1 MPSLFN
7 RPESKKKRRYLRQN
21 MTKSEKLLW
30 TKLRK
35 CQLKGL
41 RFRRQYSVLNY
52 VVDFYCPEYK
62 LAIEL
67 VGDVHGYKSRQ
78 RFDSIRAKKIESLG
92 IKILSYTNMQIQD
105 EMDGVLDDIL
115 SNLPL
120 TPSFIRRG
128 NRPGTFT

>member
-7 RPESKKKRRYLRQN
+7 RPESKKKRRYLRKN
-21 MTKSEKLLW
+21 LTKSEKLLW
-30 TKLRK
+30 AKLRK

-41 RFRRQYSVLNY
+41 RFRRQYGVLNY

-67 VGDVHGYKSRQ
+67 VGDVHGYKSRE

-92 IKILSYTNMQIQD
+92 IKILS
-105 EMDGVLDDIL
+105 
-115 SNLPL
+115 
-120 TPSFIRRG
+120 TPICRFKMKWTEYSMTSF
-128 NRPGTFT
+128 PTSP

>member
-1 MPSLFN
+1 MKGGVSGGLENVRDNPLPTSPLV
-7 RPESKKKRRYLRQN
+7 RGRR
-21 MTKSEKLLW
+21 LLPNP
-30 TKLRK
+30 
-35 CQLKGL
+35 C
-41 RFRRQYSVLNY
+41 
-52 VVDFYCPEYK
+52 YK
-62 LAIEL
+62 VLAIEL
-67 VGDVHGYKSRQ
+67 VGDVHGYKSRE